1 MDFGGLNVTL
11 IAGGAV
17 VLFLALLFAVMR
29 TKSTGKDSSNP
40 TTERATRELY
50 EEEDRTTRTDDI

>member
-1 MDFGGLNVTL
+1 MDFGGMNVAL

-50 EEEDRTTRTDDI
+50 EEEDRATRTDDI

>member
-1 MDFGGLNVTL
+1 MDFGGMNVAL
-11 IAGGAV
+11 IAGGAA
-17 VLFLALLFAVMR
+17 VLFLVLLFAVMR
-29 TKSTGKDSSNP
+29 TKSTGKESSNP

>member
-1 MDFGGLNVTL
+1 MDFGGMNVAL

>member
-1 MDFGGLNVTL
+1 MDFGGMNVAL
-11 IAGGAV
+11 IAGGAA
-17 VLFLALLFAVMR
+17 VLFLVLLFAVMR
-29 TKSTGKDSSNP
+29 TKSTGKDNSNP

>member
-29 TKSTGKDSSNP
+29 TKSTGKESSNP

>member
-1 MDFGGLNVTL
+1 MDFGGMNVAL
-11 IAGGAV
+11 IAGGAA
-17 VLFLALLFAVMR
+17 VLFLVLLFAVMR